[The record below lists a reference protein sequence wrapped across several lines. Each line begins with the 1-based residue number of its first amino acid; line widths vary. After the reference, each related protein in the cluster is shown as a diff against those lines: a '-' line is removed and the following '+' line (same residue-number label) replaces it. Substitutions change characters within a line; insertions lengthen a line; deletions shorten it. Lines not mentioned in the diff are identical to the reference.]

1 MSYWIWFKSRV
12 EASSLYRVGII
23 DLDCTVRKKCGR
35 QGRTSRERPVCKYLC
50 FICGNPPEKIW
61 ICLINACMLHRWA
74 ELHLLVTLSKFV
86 HTCDPERI
94 RCQLNHWKRN
104 DAHSPWADL
113 FPTVGYRIVYL
124 AVVCVGISTPKN
136 TNVNSYYIILPLSK
150 RLILGLNKP

>member
-1 MSYWIWFKSRV
+1 MKP
-12 EASSLYRVGII
+12 
-23 DLDCTVRKKCGR
+23 
-35 QGRTSRERPVCKYLC
+35 PVCIEWVSLILIAQCVKSVVGKVGPAVNAPFANISVLSVEVLPS
-50 FICGNPPEKIW
+50 NPPEKIW

-74 ELHLLVTLSKFV
+74 ELHLSVILSKFV

-150 RLILGLNKP
+150 RLILGLNKH